1 MLNDEGQH
9 CQFALTNS
17 LLLATG
23 PKECKNSMMGSDYV
37 GDISITVSGKACQKW
52 NLKSPHHH
60 QQKNF
65 PDSSIME
72 AGNKCRNPD
81 NWSEGPWCYT
91 TDVNVRWELCDI
103 PMCKGI
109 NR

>member
-1 MLNDEGQH
+1 MPEME
-9 CQFALTNS
+9 F
-17 LLLATG
+17 
-23 PKECKNSMMGSDYV
+23 E
-37 GDISITVSGKACQKW
+37 IT
-52 NLKSPHHH
+52 SPPST
-60 QQKNF
+60 KNF